1 MTGRLTLEGLE
12 GTFVHLA
19 PMGLEHVDGLLEAAT
34 EDRST
39 FSLAPVPWDRGSMTT
54 YVERSLAN
62 REAGEQ
68 LPLVTY
74 SRAEQRIVG
83 STRFYD
89 LTPWDWSSLFPGS
102 SLQQRSSPDVA
113 SIGYTW
119 LRPSAQRTPI
129 NTEAK
134 LLMMTHAFEQWQVRA
149 VRLKTD
155 ARNHRSRAAI
165 IRLGCSLDGVIRADR
180 PGADGAVRDSAVFS
194 MLATEWPAHRDR
206 LRGWLMAVVE
216 SVTPNNQR
224 TGGTDHDQG

>member
-1 MTGRLTLEGLE
+1 MAGNLWLDGLV

-19 PMGLEHVDGLLEAAT
+19 PLGLEHVDGLLDAAT

-39 FSLAPVPWDRGSMTT
+39 FAFAPVPWDRASMTV
-54 YVERSLAN
+54 YVERALAK
-62 REAGEQ
+62 REEGEQ

-74 SRAEQRIVG
+74 SRPERRIVG

-89 LTPWDWSSLFPGS
+89 LHPWDWSSLFPGS
-102 SLQQRSSPDVA
+102 SLQQRSNPDVA
-113 SIGYTW
+113 GIGYTW
-119 LRPSAQRTPI
+119 LRPSVQRTPI

-165 IRLGCSLDGVIRADR
+165 QRLGCILDGVIRADR

-206 LRGWLMAVVE
+206 LLARLA
-216 SVTPNNQR
+216 S
-224 TGGTDHDQG
+224 

>member
-1 MTGRLTLEGLE
+1 MAGNLPFDGLE

-19 PMGLEHVDGLLEAAT
+19 PMGMEHVDGLLEAAT

-39 FSLAPVPWDRGSMTT
+39 FGFAPVPWDRASMST
-54 YVERSLAN
+54 YVERALAK

-74 SRAEQRIVG
+74 SAAERRIVG
-83 STRFYD
+83 TTRFYD
-89 LTPWDWSSLFPGS
+89 LAPWDWSWLFPGS
-102 SLQQRSSPDVA
+102 SQQQRSTPDVA
-113 SIGYTW
+113 CIGYTW
-119 LRPSAQRTPI
+119 LRPSGQRTPI

-149 VRLKTD
+149 VRLQTD
-155 ARNHRSRAAI
+155 ARNDRSRAAI
-165 IRLGCSLDGVIRADR
+165 MRLGCSFDGVIRADR

-206 LRGWLMAVVE
+206 LRSRLAG
-216 SVTPNNQR
+216 
-224 TGGTDHDQG
+224 